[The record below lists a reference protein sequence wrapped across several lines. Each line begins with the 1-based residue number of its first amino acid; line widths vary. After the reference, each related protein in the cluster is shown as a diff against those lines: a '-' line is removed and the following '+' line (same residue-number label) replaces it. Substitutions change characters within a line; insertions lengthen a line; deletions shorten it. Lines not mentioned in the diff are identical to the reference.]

1 MALPL
6 IVDDITTVPEA
17 FRGEYAEKDG
27 KFSLSVTG
35 LETIYVPRDALTKA
49 NREAAERRHALT
61 AWETAVAG
69 RSVEDVQTLI
79 ADVDSGKFN
88 KGKSKEEFDALLAQ
102 HKTVAEQK
110 ITALATERDT
120 AYGVARKAVVD
131 GGLKGAL
138 ANAKATK
145 EGLALL
151 PKILGDR
158 IELKF
163 ENGEPLQRIL
173 AADGKSPMAGT
184 GSDGYATMDDL
195 IKDVTKAFPSLFE
208 GSGAGGGGAPHKNGG
223 GGGAKTITSAE
234 FDALPAKDRAA
245 RMAEGY
251 TIAG

>member
-6 IVDDITTVPEA
+6 TVDDINAVPEA

-27 KFSLSVTG
+27 KFTLSVTG

-49 NREAAERRHALT
+49 NREAAERRHALNG
-61 AWETAVAG
+61 WETIANG
-69 RSVEDVQTLI
+69 RAPEEIGSIL
-79 ADVDSGKFN
+79 ADFDSGKLS
-88 KGKSKEEFDALLAQ
+88 KGKSKEEFDALLTQ
-102 HKTVAEQK
+102 HKKASDTT
-110 ITALATERDT
+110 IATLTSERDT

-163 ENGEPLQRIL
+163 ENGEPVQRIL
-173 AADGKSPMAGT
+173 AADGKSPMIGT

-208 GSGAGGGGAPHKNGG
+208 GSGAGGGGVPHKNGG
-223 GGGAKTITSAE
+223 NGGNKTITSAE
-234 FDALPAKDRAA
+234 FNALSAKDRAA
-245 RMAEGY
+245 KMADGY